1 MAESFLCH
9 PDALTC
15 DAHPFQSGGPRL
27 GCCLFTT
34 KHFCPTNKYLAS
46 PKGNGK
52 TKYSSCVCVCVLG
65 IYAPLKSFLE
75 TKIHNIPTARFFFFL
90 AIMFMTLRAEPE
102 TSSFRF
108 IAQSSSP
115 RRLSS
120 TACYACRFKK
130 VTQKFALEDLPIC
143 TALFSMHKFAH
154 GCFPD

>member
-1 MAESFLCH
+1 MHTRFRAAVRVLAVACSQPSIFAQQTNTW
-9 PDALTC
+9 PA
-15 DAHPFQSGGPRL
+15 PR
-27 GCCLFTT
+27 GT
-34 KHFCPTNKYLAS
+34 
-46 PKGNGK
+46 GK
-52 TKYSSCVCVCVLG
+52 RNTAVVCVCVLG